1 MNLISAII
9 LAASLVLWCIFHSA
23 LISTSVT
30 NLAGKKLG
38 SKFKFYRIAY
48 NTFSFISLLFILWFA
63 SNHKGQELFSFQGMW
78 QLIRFIVFIAGM
90 YLLIAGAKAY
100 DLLSFLGFRQIKE
113 DISFKTLNNGEL
125 NTSGIL
131 SIIRHPWYT
140 ATFLIL
146 WIRDIHMANIIINV
160 VFSVYLIIGCQ
171 LEEKKLI
178 REFGDQYKD
187 YQKSVSMLFPVKWIK
202 SKFK

>member
-38 SKFKFYRIAY
+38 SKLKFYRIAY

-78 QLIRFIVFIAGM
+78 QVIRFIVFIAGM